1 MFSSATAVALNLVHN
16 HALNWNRLCV
26 SVFVV
31 VFFLCIILADLLHTW
46 RVHRDARIC
55 SVEFEPF
62 SHLAKSG
69 FLLPFHI
76 Y

>member
-1 MFSSATAVALNLVHN
+1 M
-16 HALNWNRLCV
+16 CV
-26 SVFVV
+26 CVRGS
-31 VFFLCIILADLLHTW
+31 FFLCIILADLLHTW